1 MQRTER
7 ELTDVEIIDA
17 FEKILEIII
26 TNSEHPVREDFQKS
40 SRAAQDGYDIK
51 RYLMDENIL
60 RTGAR
65 NQQEKLNL

>member
-65 NQQEKLNL
+65 NQQERLKV

>member
-26 TNSEHPVREDFQKS
+26 TNSEHPVREDFQKF

-51 RYLMDENIL
+51 RYLMDEKIL
-60 RTGAR
+60 MTGAR
-65 NQQEKLNL
+65 NQQEKLKI

>member
-26 TNSEHPVREDFQKS
+26 TNSENPVREDFVKA

-65 NQQEKLNL
+65 NQQEKLKI

>member
-17 FEKILEIII
+17 FERILEIII
-26 TNSEHPVREDFQKS
+26 TNSEHPVREDFQRS

-65 NQQEKLNL
+65 NQQEKLKI

>member
-26 TNSEHPVREDFQKS
+26 TNSEHPVRADFQKL

-65 NQQEKLNL
+65 NQQEKLKI

>member
-65 NQQEKLNL
+65 NQQEKLKI

>member
-26 TNSEHPVREDFQKS
+26 TNSENPVREDFQKS

-65 NQQEKLNL
+65 NQQETLKI

>member
-17 FEKILEIII
+17 FERILEIII
-26 TNSEHPVREDFQKS
+26 TNSEHPVREDFQRS

>member
-51 RYLMDENIL
+51 KYLMDEKIL
-60 RTGAR
+60 RAGMK
-65 NQQEKLNL
+65 NQQRRLEA